1 VRKESMINMKN
12 FGFIDYVKSME
23 NTRNLDI
30 ERFSDIRD
38 VEDVIFDRVFNM
50 HKKASE
56 LTEKY

>member
-1 VRKESMINMKN
+1 MKN